1 MGGCARHQG
10 ALCRADRCRSHP
22 AHCTSDPPA
31 RLGGQHEAQNLPPV
45 GFDPHR
51 CVSCT
56 VTLSTQDAIPTKK
69 ITLRLEPRLLKESY
83 RLPGL
88 PLLGRQAFSWFF
100 SLSPRQLAFLA
111 PRHTWPSVSAC

>member
-1 MGGCARHQG
+1 MGGVDATRG
-10 ALCRADRCRSHP
+10 RS
-22 AHCTSDPPA
+22 AGLTSAEAIPPTA
-31 RLGGQHEAQNLPPV
+31 PVTPCPPRGQHEAQNLSPV

-88 PLLGRQAFSWFF
+88 PLSGRLAFSWFF